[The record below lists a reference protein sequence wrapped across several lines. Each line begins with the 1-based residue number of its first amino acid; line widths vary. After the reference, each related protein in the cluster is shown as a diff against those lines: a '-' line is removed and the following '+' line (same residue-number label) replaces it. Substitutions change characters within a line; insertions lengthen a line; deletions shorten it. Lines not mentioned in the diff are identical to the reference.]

1 MEAKWLEDFLSLSD
15 TKSFSRSARSR
26 HLTQSAFSRRIVALE
41 TWMGTRLF
49 DRSVNPIT
57 LTPAGRMFRS
67 LAADILRSMHAAR
80 NLVGGYEQFA
90 ENDHVV
96 HFAVA
101 HTLVFTLFP
110 DWLKRL
116 TNEFGNI
123 MARVQAVNVP
133 EGVQHLV
140 AGDCDL
146 LIGYHH
152 PQLPIALDPNHFP
165 FLTLGVERIVPVSAA
180 GPDGKPLF
188 ELPGKTGRPL
198 PLLAYSSGAFLGNV
212 VEMLLMNAT
221 EPYSLYRCFETHMS
235 EALKGMVVAG
245 HGIGWLPESC
255 ITKELHEGTLVRAGS
270 NAWAT
275 ELEIRLYR
283 PVKQRGQAAEQLWA
297 YISNQSI
304 EPRTEV
310 LPEMLT
316 PG

>member
-1 MEAKWLEDFLSLSD
+1 
-15 TKSFSRSARSR
+15 
-26 HLTQSAFSRRIVALE
+26 
-41 TWMGTRLF
+41 MGTKLV
-49 DRSVNPIT
+49 DRSVTPIM

-67 LAADILRSMHAAR
+67 LAADILRSMYAAR
-80 NLVGGYEQFA
+80 NLVGGYEKFA

-110 DWLKRL
+110 EWLKRL
-116 TNEFGNI
+116 TDEFGHI
-123 MARVQAVNVP
+123 MARVHAVNVP

-140 AGDCDL
+140 TGDCDL

-152 PQLPIALDPNHFP
+152 PHLPIALDPNHFP
-165 FLTLGVERIVPVSAA
+165 FMTLGIERIVPVSAT
-180 GPDGKPLF
+180 GKDGKPLF
-188 ELPGKTGRPL
+188 ELPGKSSRPL

-221 EPYSLYRCFETHMS
+221 QPYSLFRCFETHMS

-255 ITKELHEGTLVRAGS
+255 IAKELSEGTLVRAGS
-270 NAWAT
+270 DIWAT

-283 PVKQRGQAAEQLWA
+283 PIKQRGKATEQLWA
-297 YISNQSI
+297 FISSQLIGS
-304 EPRTEV
+304 RSDGA
-310 LPEMLT
+310 LPDNAVPDNELPDILT
-316 PG
+316 AA

>member
-41 TWMGTRLF
+41 TWMGTKLV

-67 LAADILRSMHAAR
+67 LAADILRSMYAAR

-116 TNEFGNI
+116 TSEFGNI

-165 FLTLGVERIVPVSAA
+165 YLTLGVERIVPVSAV
-180 GPDGKPLF
+180 GKDGKPLF
-188 ELPGKTGRPL
+188 ELPGKSGRPL

-221 EPYSLYRCFETHMS
+221 EPYSLFRCFETHMS

-255 ITKELHEGTLVRAGS
+255 ITKELSEGTLVRAGS
-270 NAWAT
+270 DVWAT

-283 PVKQRGQAAEQLWA
+283 PIKERGKTAERLWA
-297 YISNQSI
+297 FISNQLV
-304 EPRTEV
+304 EPR
-310 LPEMLT
+310 M
-316 PG
+316 GQ